1 MRCAPDASPRGCR
14 VGRGPD
20 RDVARAI
27 RPAGVSDGDWSEPRL
42 TLRLEPDR
50 APSLG
55 LALHLGGSDEG
66 VSLPEARLSG
76 RHAGEGAG
84 AGGRK
89 EESLMAK
96 GGKGKTTSAKVASKA
111 SKVLSDGRYS
121 KTSKSVAGS
130 ALAQAKGK

>member
-1 MRCAPDASPRGCR
+1 M
-14 VGRGPD
+14 
-20 RDVARAI
+20 
-27 RPAGVSDGDWSEPRL
+27 
-42 TLRLEPDR
+42 EPDR

-96 GGKGKTTSAKVASKA
+96 GGKGKTTSSKVASKA